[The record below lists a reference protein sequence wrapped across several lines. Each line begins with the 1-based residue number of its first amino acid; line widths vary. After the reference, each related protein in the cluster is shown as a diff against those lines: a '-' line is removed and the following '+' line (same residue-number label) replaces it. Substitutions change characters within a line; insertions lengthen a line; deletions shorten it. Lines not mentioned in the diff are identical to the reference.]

1 MNKPKPPL
9 HKNPTH
15 EEIYYYCQHIMCKDC
30 VFKPKYLTD
39 ETGEDWLQ
47 FRLTGLLKNTDQT
60 IHTCFLT
67 CRELIALPTML
78 KEMLS

>member
-1 MNKPKPPL
+1 MNKPPL

-15 EEIYYYCQHIMCKDC
+15 KEINHYCQSTMCRDC
-30 VFKPKYLTD
+30 AFKPKYLTD

-47 FRLTGLLKNTDQT
+47 FRVTNLLKNTDQN
-60 IHTCFLT
+60 IYTCFLK